1 MHSSG
6 ANMLSAKRCRYIVFR
21 IFILSFC
28 VALPNPTFAA
38 DDRSDSSC
46 WVGTWASSPQLAEP
60 KGAPAELALPG
71 VTLRQFVHVSA
82 GGRRIRVRF
91 SNAFGTTPLLI
102 STARVAISAGGSAVK
117 SGTEK
122 ELAFNGQKGASI
134 PAGALIV
141 SDPLDF
147 DLRALSD
154 VAITTELRSPQSAI
168 TAHLGSRTT
177 SYILTGNPART
188 SDMSQAVKVDH
199 WYYINGVDVA
209 SQICAGAI
217 AILGDSI
224 TDGRGSTTN
233 GNDRWPDVLARRVE
247 AAPENHA
254 IGVLNLGIGGNRL
267 LRDGLGPNALARLD
281 RDALAQAGI
290 RWLVVL
296 EGVNDIGTRL
306 KARENNESWATAE
319 DIIGAF
325 EQIIMRAHTH
335 GISVFGATMLPFGG
349 SFYFSPDTEADRQR
363 VNRWILTRGAF
374 DGVVDFDNII
384 HDPQHPD
391 RLLPAFDSGDHLH
404 PSPLGYAA
412 MADAVPLSWFG
423 ISQKKQDAKLRMAI
437 TFDDLPARCYSPW

>member
-1 MHSSG
+1 MHCLGS
-6 ANMLSAKRCRYIVFR
+6 NMFSAKRSRYIAFQ
-21 IFILSFC
+21 ILTLSFC
-28 VALPNPTFAA
+28 VALRNPGLAAA
-38 DDRSDSSC
+38 DDHSDSSC
-46 WVGTWASSPQLAEP
+46 WIGTWASSPQLAEP
-60 KGAPAELALPG
+60 QDTPAELASPS
-71 VTLRQFVHVSA
+71 VILRQFVQVSA

-91 SNAFGTTPLLI
+91 SNAFGTTLLLI

-122 ELAFNGQKGASI
+122 VLTFNGQKAVST

-141 SDPLDF
+141 SDPVDF
-147 DLRALSD
+147 DLPALSD
-154 VAITTELRSPQSAI
+154 VAITTELRGPLSRI
-168 TAHLGSRTT
+168 TSHPGSRTT
-177 SYILTGNPART
+177 SYILTGNPPRT
-188 SDMSQAVKVDH
+188 SEMSQAIKVDH
-199 WYYINGVDVA
+199 WYYINGIDVA
-209 SQICAGAI
+209 SPICPGAI

-247 AAPENHA
+247 AAPETHA

-281 RDALAQAGI
+281 RDVLAQAGI

-306 KARENNESWATAE
+306 EARERNESWATAE
-319 DIIGAF
+319 DIIVAF

-363 VNRWILTRGAF
+363 VNHWILTGGAF
-374 DGVVDFDNII
+374 DGVVDFDKVM
-384 HDPQHPD
+384 HDPKHPD

-412 MADAVPLSWFG
+412 MAAAVPLSWFG
-423 ISQKKQDAKLRMAI
+423 ISQKRQDAKLRMDMIAA
-437 TFDDLPARCYSPW
+437 DP